1 MAERFGTRD
10 KIVINVLNYILFTFN
25 GRLFKTIEIVALT
38 IIAQFPK
45 GNNGKAPTK
54 AKGSGMSFMFLQ
66 RDRSR
71 HR

>member
-54 AKGSGMSFMFLQ
+54 GSGMSFMFLQ
-66 RDRSR
+66 RDRSNQR
-71 HR
+71 